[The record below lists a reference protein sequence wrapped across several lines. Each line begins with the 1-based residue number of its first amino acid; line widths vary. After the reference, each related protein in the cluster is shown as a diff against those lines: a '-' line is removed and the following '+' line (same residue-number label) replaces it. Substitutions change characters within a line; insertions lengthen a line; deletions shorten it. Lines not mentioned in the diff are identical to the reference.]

1 MSSSD
6 KSKLDNIATNANNY
20 SLPTATATTLGG
32 VKVGSNITNSSG
44 TISLSKANVVSALGY
59 TPSATNTNTTYNV
72 ATTTTNGLMSSSDK
86 SKLDNIATNAN
97 NYSLPTATATTL
109 GGVKVGNNL
118 SISNGILSAKYSQSL
133 GENGYSKLP
142 NGMIL
147 QYGTATTTAVDSTG
161 SWTIITFP

>member
-59 TPSATNTNTTYNV
+59 EPSTIKKQIFTTDGIFIVPENV
-72 ATTTTNGLMSSSDK
+72 TQL
-86 SKLDNIATNAN
+86 I
-97 NYSLPTATATTL
+97 
-109 GGVKVGNNL
+109 V
-118 SISNGILSAKYSQSL
+118 
-133 GENGYSKLP
+133 
-142 NGMIL
+142 
-147 QYGTATTTAVDSTG
+147 TAVGGGGGGCSLFG
-161 SWTIITFP
+161 SGGRSEEHTS